1 MKNTLFIFL
10 CFAFSCTV
18 THTPKKVLDCDPHL
32 PICEAS
38 KFAEVK
44 FDTLSNQKVHF
55 IVKKVESLSSNN
67 NEYALSFYSN
77 NNALLTLQNNKLQE
91 MRHFKNISED
101 VFSEKELVPT
111 VSGPNGIASVNKNK
125 IYFTAEPNY
134 IDENKMAKFQNEA
147 NNGDGKLRI
156 PLSQMPG
163 RLRLFEGKIN
173 EDKVSD
179 IKILNTAY
187 DLQDFDWEGHPAIS
201 PNGKLVFFASTR
213 GNTYRDVDLFFG
225 EINKDGNIE
234 NIKNLGDRINTPCDE
249 FSPFIS
255 NDGKRLYFSSM
266 GHESVG
272 GYDLF
277 YADIRDEFWN
287 NLDTKFISNAINVG
301 KPVNTEY
308 DEMFPS
314 SPENPK
320 ELLYYSSNQNRNDYD
335 IYVLY
340 KNERLKIELGSG
352 LKLDHKEIKTDI
364 DVKSAFKTPDP
375 LPFENL
381 EIVKKDTIA
390 KKDTVIKKEKE
401 YFQVKGEVKDEDNV
415 PIVNADVKVKQQT
428 GGLISFETR
437 TDELGKYELSLERGI
452 GYEITAQDRKHFYD
466 SYYISKEESET
477 LEKVE
482 KEFILAKT
490 FDLRINFPYNFF
502 NKPYRNIID
511 KNGIETNKQWELE
524 LNDLATAIKKMM
536 NKIDNIILTGH
547 TDMQGSDSYNNTLG
561 LNRAKFVASELIKRG
576 IAKEKLKVQSK
587 GKSEPFDKLSNEEQD
602 IYDKKLR
609 RVNLEIFENK

>member
-1 MKNTLFIFL
+1 
-10 CFAFSCTV
+10 
-18 THTPKKVLDCDPHL
+18 
-32 PICEAS
+32 
-38 KFAEVK
+38 
-44 FDTLSNQKVHF
+44 
-55 IVKKVESLSSNN
+55 
-67 NEYALSFYSN
+67 
-77 NNALLTLQNNKLQE
+77 
-91 MRHFKNISED
+91 
-101 VFSEKELVPT
+101 
-111 VSGPNGIASVNKNK
+111 
-125 IYFTAEPNY
+125 
-134 IDENKMAKFQNEA
+134 
-147 NNGDGKLRI
+147 
-156 PLSQMPG
+156 
-163 RLRLFEGKIN
+163 
-173 EDKVSD
+173 
-179 IKILNTAY
+179 
-187 DLQDFDWEGHPAIS
+187 
-201 PNGKLVFFASTR
+201 
-213 GNTYRDVDLFFG
+213 
-225 EINKDGNIE
+225 
-234 NIKNLGDRINTPCDE
+234 
-249 FSPFIS
+249 
-255 NDGKRLYFSSM
+255 M

-452 GYEITAQDRKHFYD
+452 GYEITAQDGKHFYD
-466 SYYISKEESET
+466 SYYP
-477 LEKVE
+477 
-482 KEFILAKT
+482 
-490 FDLRINFPYNFF
+490 RPHRQR
-502 NKPYRNIID
+502 YR
-511 KNGIETNKQWELE
+511 Q
-524 LNDLATAIKKMM
+524 
-536 NKIDNIILTGH
+536 
-547 TDMQGSDSYNNTLG
+547 Q
-561 LNRAKFVASELIKRG
+561 F
-576 IAKEKLKVQSK
+576 
-587 GKSEPFDKLSNEEQD
+587 
-602 IYDKKLR
+602 
-609 RVNLEIFENK
+609 